1 MLPHLA
7 FQRRDRETLG
17 QGRPTDGSHRVP
29 GYLAGQKHLVPSG
42 KLGTE
47 WGTSSRVCYRKELS
61 VAVAHDRG
69 FPGAS
74 DSQESSHNAGDL
86 GSIPGSGGS
95 P

>member
-1 MLPHLA
+1 MEVIRSL
-7 FQRRDRETLG
+7 D
-17 QGRPTDGSHRVP
+17 V
-29 GYLAGQKHLVPSG
+29 LAGQKHLLGTVVPSG
-42 KLGTE
+42 KLRTE
-47 WGTSSRVCYRKELS
+47 WVTSSRVCYRKELS

-86 GSIPGSGGS
+86 GSIPGSGSS